1 MSDDLVD
8 ILVRRMETHPEDFHK
23 YGALSEMRT
32 DLEEWATAHG
42 EGKLYIGDLD
52 FFSDEQM
59 LRLHEASKEL
69 RRNRFTKHVMD
80 VVYGRKAEIDGQ
92 TKTLA
97 GAALSKLSGQRYQQQ
112 MTQVKLEQAKLDM
125 ELQQKLT
132 LNKYAEI
139 KKGK

>member
-23 YGALSEMRT
+23 YGALSEMRA
-32 DLEEWATAHG
+32 DLEEWATARG

-80 VVYGRKAEIDGQ
+80 VVYGRKAEGEAQ
-92 TKTLA
+92 TQTLTGMA
-97 GAALSKLSGQRYQQQ
+97 MLQLQANKYTSLLQ
-112 MTQVKLEQAKLDM
+112 QAKLAQ
-125 ELQQKLT
+125 LGLTGARAQKP
-132 LNKYAEI
+132 
-139 KKGK
+139 KGK